1 MLARKHQLLL
11 LLFSLFTINFA
22 NAQLG
27 GSYSYAFLNLTN
39 SARVAALG
47 GEMISVYDNDLNL
60 AFHNPALLN
69 DSMDNH
75 LVFNYV
81 GYFADI
87 KYGYASYARN
97 LPKIGNVALG
107 IHHINYGEFIEAD
120 ATSQKLGTFS
130 AAEYAVNIMWSKY
143 LDSLFYVGGTIK
155 PIYNSLEQYN
165 SFALAIDLGISYF
178 SEDKLF
184 SASLAI
190 QNAGIQLKKY
200 YAGAENEPL
209 PFKIQVGISQK
220 LQYAPFRIYA
230 TISNLQKFNLSY
242 ESDEDESTSSIYDD
256 SSSKKSKLETV
267 ADNTMR
273 HVNLGVEFTPLDN
286 FYLRMGYNYRRRQ
299 ELKID
304 DRVAMVGFSW
314 GFGIKI
320 KRFHLSYGRAMY
332 HLSGASNHF
341 SISTNL
347 HEFYR
352 RN

>member
-1 MLARKHQLLL
+1 MRALKHQT
-11 LLFSLFTINFA
+11 LLFLLFLCLTKPSYS
-22 NAQLG
+22 QLG
-27 GSYSYAFLNLTN
+27 GTYSYAFLNLTN

-47 GEMISVYDNDLNL
+47 GEMVSIYDNDLNL

-87 KYGYASYARN
+87 KYGYASYARTI
-97 LPKIGNVALG
+97 PKIGNIALG

-120 ATSQKLGTFS
+120 ANSQKLGTFY

-143 LDSLFYVGGTIK
+143 LDSLFYIGGTLK

-165 SFALAIDLGISYF
+165 SFALAIDLGIHYY
-178 SEDKLF
+178 SEDRLF

-200 YAGAENEPL
+200 YEGAENEPL

-220 LQYAPFRIYA
+220 LQYAPFRLFLTA
-230 TISNLQKFNLSY
+230 HNLHKFDLSY
-242 ESDEDESTSSIYDD
+242 EIDDEETTTSIFND
-256 SSSKKSKLETV
+256 SSNEKSKLEKV
-267 ADNTMR
+267 ADNVMR
-273 HVNLGVEFTPLDN
+273 HVNMGVEFTPLDN
-286 FYLRMGYNYRRRQ
+286 FYLRLGYNYRRRQ
-299 ELKID
+299 EMKIN

-314 GFGIKI
+314 GFGVKI
-320 KRFHLSYGRAMY
+320 KRFHLSYGRATY

-341 SISTNL
+341 SLSTNL
-347 HEFYR
+347 YEFYR